1 MGKESFFNIWILVLC
16 CWAVM
21 AEAGSNYMAYKDP
34 KKPMNTRIADL
45 LKRMTLEEKIGQMTQ
60 IDRSVASRKVMKKYF
75 IGMNHISIILFTFLY
90 GIY

>member
-1 MGKESFFNIWILVLC
+1 
-16 CWAVM
+16 
-21 AEAGSNYMAYKDP
+21 MAYKDP